1 MRLARLT
8 GLERD
13 KLKAEYEA
21 LLEKIKYLKE
31 VLDSFDLRMKILKD
45 EFTELKN
52 NYADER
58 RTKIV
63 YTSSDFAIEDL
74 IHNEKVVVTITHLGY
89 IKRTPLAE
97 YRQQRRGGKG
107 SKGSGSREEDFVEKV
122 FVARNH
128 NYILFFTTQGK
139 CFRLRVFEV
148 PEGTKASKGRAI
160 QNLLSLPDGDSLKTF
175 IIVESL
181 TDNDYLNEHSIVLC
195 SKKGVVKKTS
205 LSEYSLKTESNRSR
219 QNGIIALVIREGDEL
234 MFAALTSKDRELLIA
249 SKKGRA
255 IRFNEST
262 VRSMGRTASGVKGI
276 ELNGEDDEVVGFISS
291 QDPASTQV
299 LVVSENGFGKRSL
312 LVDYRN
318 TNRGGKGVKIM
329 NVTDKTGNV
338 IAIIDVMDKDELIII
353 TRNGILIRL
362 SVEDMRVMGR
372 VTQGVKLIDLRDND
386 EIAAVTRVKYD
397 PDDEDEDDDE
407 SAFDESDVSQ
417 NENPDDSDD
426 NGTKVEEN
434 QNEKDNE

>member
-1 MRLARLT
+1 
-8 GLERD
+8 
-13 KLKAEYEA
+13 
-21 LLEKIKYLKE
+21 
-31 VLDSFDLRMKILKD
+31 
-45 EFTELKN
+45 
-52 NYADER
+52 
-58 RTKIV
+58 
-63 YTSSDFAIEDL
+63 
-74 IHNEKVVVTITHLGY
+74 
-89 IKRTPLAE
+89 
-97 YRQQRRGGKG
+97 
-107 SKGSGSREEDFVEKV
+107 
-122 FVARNH
+122 
-128 NYILFFTTQGK
+128 
-139 CFRLRVFEV
+139 
-148 PEGTKASKGRAI
+148 
-160 QNLLSLPDGDSLKTF
+160 
-175 IIVESL
+175 
-181 TDNDYLNEHSIVLC
+181 
-195 SKKGVVKKTS
+195 
-205 LSEYSLKTESNRSR
+205 
-219 QNGIIALVIREGDEL
+219 
-234 MFAALTSKDRELLIA
+234 
-249 SKKGRA
+249 
-255 IRFNEST
+255 
-262 VRSMGRTASGVKGI
+262 MGRTASGVKGI

-397 PDDEDEDDDE
+397 PDDEDEDDDD